1 VSDRLEA
8 EYLEYVR
15 ALGKADYDVLHKAGV
30 SPWDIVVHGMVGVAR
45 MRVEGEMWWPDPEGR
60 RAYVSPVRVH
70 PRARLME
77 IATPQPWETA
87 RYGVLADLVAWH
99 PTVPDRFALRRG
111 DGVVLGSAP
120 WRLSDEPST
129 ELQVHRSPLDWLR
142 AGTEGVVLLTR
153 DPVEQRL
160 LLLGVDQV
168 RAADRTQGAE
178 LQRAIEL
185 GRREPR
191 VLMPDDDDRKVLQL
205 DARRPRS
212 LRR

>member
-1 VSDRLEA
+1 
-8 EYLEYVR
+8 
-15 ALGKADYDVLHKAGV
+15 
-30 SPWDIVVHGMVGVAR
+30 MVGVAR
-45 MRVEGEMWWPDPEGR
+45 MRVEGEMWSPDPAGH

-70 PRARLME
+70 PRALSME
-77 IATPQPWETA
+77 IATPEPWETA

-99 PTVPDRFALRRG
+99 PAVPDRFALRRG

-129 ELQVHRSPLDWLR
+129 ELQVHRGPLDWLR
-142 AGTEGVVLLTR
+142 SGTEGVVLLTR
-153 DPVEQRL
+153 DPGEQRL
-160 LLLGVDQV
+160 LLMGVDRV
-168 RAADRTQGAE
+168 RAASRTQGAE

-191 VLMPDDDDRKVLQL
+191 VLMPEEEGQVIQL
-205 DARRPRS
+205 DTRRSRG